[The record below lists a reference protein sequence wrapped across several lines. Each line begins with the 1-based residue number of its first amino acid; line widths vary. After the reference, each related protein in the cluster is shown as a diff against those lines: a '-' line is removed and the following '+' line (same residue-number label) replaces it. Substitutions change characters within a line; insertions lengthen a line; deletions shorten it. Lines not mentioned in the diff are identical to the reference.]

1 MNLNIFAEN
10 NFQEHRCSEVLE
22 RMRLC
27 CLKWHKES
35 LCCSGI
41 NLEKSYL
48 QNPEV
53 EVNPNISRR
62 YDTRILS
69 YSRQSN
75 VIKCFLVVANNANT
89 NPRT

>member
-1 MNLNIFAEN
+1 MVKSNKDPCKPFACAIQACLVEN
-10 NFQEHRCSEVLE
+10 NFQEHKCSEVLE

-53 EVNPNISRR
+53 EINPKISR
-62 YDTRILS
+62 S
-69 YSRQSN
+69 SN
-75 VIKCFLVVANNANT
+75 K
-89 NPRT
+89 